1 MIDPLHQFMITPIIQ
16 LSLGGFDVSFTNS
29 SLFMVLATICA
40 ITLMTLATRAPKLIP
55 SRIQFVGESIHRFVA
70 QMIKDNVG
78 DEGLPYL
85 PYVMSLFLFVL
96 MGNFLGM
103 IPYGFTFTSHIIVTF
118 TLAMIVFLSVTV
130 LGFIRHGTHFF
141 RLFCPEGTP
150 FYIIPLL
157 VPVEIMSYFTRP
169 VSLSVRLF
177 ANMMAG
183 HAMLKIF
190 AGFVII
196 LAGTSLFPVAALPFV
211 VNLAVVGFEFLV
223 AFLQAYVFTVLTCI
237 YLNDAIHL
245 H

>member
-1 MIDPLHQFMITPIIQ
+1 MIDPLHQFMITPLIKLTLAGYDI
-16 LSLGGFDVSFTNS
+16 SFTNS
-29 SLFMVLATICA
+29 SLFMVLATLSSMG
-40 ITLMTLATRAPKLIP
+40 LMYAATRRPQLVP
-55 SRIQFVGESIHRFVA
+55 TRFQFIGESLHRFVS
-70 QMIKDNVG
+70 QMITDNVG
-78 DEGLPYL
+78 KEGLPYL
-85 PYVMSLFLFVL
+85 PYMMSLFLFVL

-118 TLAMIVFLSVTV
+118 MLALIVFISVTI
-130 LGFIRHGTHFF
+130 LGFIKHGTHFL
-141 RLFCPEGTP
+141 RLFCPAGTP
-150 FYIIPLL
+150 IYIMPLL

-196 LAGTSLFPVAALPFV
+196 LAGTKLFPVAALPFV

>member
-1 MIDPLHQFMITPIIQ
+1 
-16 LSLGGFDVSFTNS
+16 
-29 SLFMVLATICA
+29 
-40 ITLMTLATRAPKLIP
+40 
-55 SRIQFVGESIHRFVA
+55 
-70 QMIKDNVG
+70 
-78 DEGLPYL
+78 
-85 PYVMSLFLFVL
+85 
-96 MGNFLGM
+96 MGNTLGM
-103 IPYGFTFTSHIIVTF
+103 IPYGFTFTSHIVVTF
-118 TLAMIVFLSVTV
+118 TLAMIVFIGVTI
-130 LGFIRHGTHFF
+130 LGFVKHGTHFF

-190 AGFVII
+190 GGFVII

-237 YLNDAIHL
+237 YYSCSSWH
-245 H
+245 

>member
-1 MIDPLHQFMITPIIQ
+1 MIDPLHQFMITPLIKLTLAGYDI
-16 LSLGGFDVSFTNS
+16 SFTNS
-29 SLFMVLATICA
+29 ALFMVLATVSSIG
-40 ITLMTLATRAPKLIP
+40 LMFAATRRAQLVP
-55 SRIQFVGESIHRFVA
+55 SRTQFIGESLYRFISN
-70 QMIKDNVG
+70 MITDNIG
-78 DEGLPYL
+78 KEGLPYL
-85 PYVMSLFLFVL
+85 PYVMSLFLFIL

-118 TLAMIVFLSVTV
+118 VLAVIVFISVTI
-130 LGFIRHGTHFF
+130 LGFIKHGTHFF

-150 FYIIPLL
+150 IYIMPLL

-196 LAGTSLFPVAALPFV
+196 LAGTSFFPVAVLPFV

>member
-1 MIDPLHQFMITPIIQ
+1 MIDPLHQFMITPLIQ
-16 LSLGGFDVSFTNS
+16 LNLAGYDVSFTNS
-29 SLFMVLATICA
+29 SLFMVLATMCTIS
-40 ITLMTLATRAPKLIP
+40 LMYAATRRPQLVP
-55 SRIQFVGESIHRFVA
+55 SRTQYIGESLHRFVN
-70 QMIKDNVG
+70 QMIIDNVG
-78 DEGLPYL
+78 PEGTPYL

-118 TLAMIVFLSVTV
+118 ALAMIVFIAVTII
-130 LGFIRHGTHFF
+130 GFIKHGAHFF

-150 FYIIPLL
+150 IYIIPLL

-190 AGFVII
+190 AGFVIL

-237 YLNDAIHL
+237 YLNDAINL